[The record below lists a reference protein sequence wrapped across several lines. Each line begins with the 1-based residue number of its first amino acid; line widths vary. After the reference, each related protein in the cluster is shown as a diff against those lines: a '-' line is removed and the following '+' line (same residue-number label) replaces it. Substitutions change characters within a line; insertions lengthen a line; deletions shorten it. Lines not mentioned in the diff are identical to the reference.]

1 MGGAKRVKDEL
12 VVKAAMLAIEKN
24 FPELAATHAND
35 LRAGH
40 FETHYEPS
48 TAEGELAVEANYF
61 LWIPEGVTKLRGIIV
76 HQHGCGDGAEKG
88 GAAASHDLH

>member
-1 MGGAKRVKDEL
+1 MLVCSATRIKIKRFRNEYGKALAKQLGGAKRVKDEL

-24 FPELAATHAND
+24 FPELAAAHAND

-48 TAEGELAVEANYF
+48 TEE
-61 LWIPEGVTKLRGIIV
+61 
-76 HQHGCGDGAEKG
+76 
-88 GAAASHDLH
+88 GAAGG